1 MNPAPMVSAAITDQN
16 EPRMLSVDNAVKS
29 E

>member
-1 MNPAPMVSAAITDQN
+1 MNPAPMVSAAITDHN
-16 EPRMLSVDNAVKS
+16 APRMLSVDNAVKS